1 MPIWIFNMIQKKFSC
16 ISLSLL
22 FLASCTTWVARG
34 QGQVIFH
41 WEKENT
47 GVEKFAR
54 DHSECLREAE
64 DFTLIPNIKSWF
76 YSEEVKMDLRADWH
90 AKKGIWASYVP
101 YPGAQPLVVN
111 SLRDDTRINPMNYRI
126 CMEKRGYWH
135 RRYNIPTT
143 TNIFIYKPQRRLQN
157 VPFSNEEI

>member
-1 MPIWIFNMIQKKFSC
+1 M
-16 ISLSLL
+16 
-22 FLASCTTWVARG
+22 
-34 QGQVIFH
+34 IFH

-47 GVEKFAR
+47 GAEKFAR

-64 DFTLIPNIKSWF
+64 DFSLIPDVKSWF

-90 AKKGIWASYVP
+90 AQKGIWASYVP
-101 YPGAQPLVVN
+101 YPGAQPVMVN
-111 SLRDDTRINPMNYRI
+111 SLRDDTRINPVDYRT
-126 CMEKRGYWH
+126 CMEKKGYWH

-143 TNIFIYKPQRRLQN
+143 SNIFLYKPQKRLQN

>member
-1 MPIWIFNMIQKKFSC
+1 MAVTKRAAISGNTPNKTVKKE
-16 ISLSLL
+16 
-22 FLASCTTWVARG
+22 TTP
-34 QGQVIFH
+34 
-41 WEKENT
+41 K
-47 GVEKFAR
+47 
-54 DHSECLREAE
+54 
-64 DFTLIPNIKSWF
+64 PP
-76 YSEEVKMDLRADWH
+76 

>member
-1 MPIWIFNMIQKKFSC
+1 MNKNIIFAVLSAALISSC
-16 ISLSLL
+16 SSWM
-22 FLASCTTWVARG
+22 TRGRG
-34 QGQVIFH
+34 QIIFH

-47 GVEKFAR
+47 GPEKFAR

-64 DFTLIPNIKSWF
+64 DVNLIPDVKSWL

-90 AKKGIWASYVP
+90 SKKGIWASYIP
-101 YPGAQPLVVN
+101 YPGAQPVVVN
-111 SLRDDTRINPMNYRI
+111 SLRDDTRINPMDYRI

-143 TNIFIYKPQRRLQN
+143 SNIFVYKPQKRLQD
-157 VPFSNEEI
+157 VPFSDEEI